1 MLIRGIVTRRVSV
14 CAGLALAAALFWPAA
29 SHQANASGE
38 VRTLSI
44 YNIHTKETAH
54 ITYKRDGKFEDA
66 GLKQINTFMRDWRR
80 NVEIKMAPELIDLIW
95 TIHRELGSKVP
106 VHLICGHRTAATNN
120 SLRKTRGGQAKRS
133 QHILGKAAD
142 ISFPDIPVKQLRNS
156 ALIREAGGVG
166 YYPTS
171 GIPFVHVDTGN
182 VRSWPRVP
190 RLELA
195 ALFPDGHTKHLP
207 ADGKPITLRDY
218 KTALAKGMVKDRT
231 MVASA
236 QPMPERSPAPTV
248 QTPAVQVPNPEMPK
262 PILASF
268 TPAQAAAP
276 QPALAAPP
284 TKPGAKPFAF
294 ASAGGGF
301 TAPAPKLKAAGF
313 PLYEDAAV
321 VSAPE
326 VDDDHPDELSYVPFE
341 TADLMTDT
349 SITYNRDIAE
359 LTHPEQHSLAYLF
372 DDMDKPTALTLRVS
386 PGYTGLASAQRFSG
400 EAVKNLY
407 AEAPQPTRLA
417 SKR

>member
-1 MLIRGIVTRRVSV
+1 MLIRGIVSRRVSV
-14 CAGLALAAALFWPAA
+14 CAFLALAAALLWPVV
-29 SHQANASGE
+29 SDQAKASGE

-44 YNIHTKETAH
+44 YNVHTKETAN
-54 ITYKRDGKFEDA
+54 ITYKRDGRFDDA

-80 NVEIKMAPELIDLIW
+80 NVEIKMDPELIDLIW
-95 TIHRELGSKVP
+95 SIHRELGSKVP
-106 VHLICGHRTAATNN
+106 VQLICGHRTAATNN

-207 ADGKPITLRDY
+207 TDGKPITLRDY

-236 QPMPERSPAPTV
+236 QPMPERSPHPTV
-248 QTPAVQVPNPEMPK
+248 EMPAVQVPNPELPK

-268 TPAQAAAP
+268 APAEAEAP
-276 QPALAAPP
+276 QPAALAAPT
-284 TKPGAKPFAF
+284 TKPGPKPFAF
-294 ASAGGGF
+294 ASGGGF
-301 TAPAPKLKAAGF
+301 TVAAPKLKSAGF

-326 VDDDHPDELSYVPFE
+326 VDDDHPDEMSYVPFE

-359 LTHPEQHSLAYLF
+359 LTHPDQHSLAYLF
-372 DDMDKPTALTLRVS
+372 DDMDKPTALTLRAS
-386 PGYTGLASAQRFSG
+386 SGYTGLASAQRFSG
-400 EAVKNLY
+400 EAVKSLY
-407 AEAPQPTRLA
+407 AAAPQPTLLA